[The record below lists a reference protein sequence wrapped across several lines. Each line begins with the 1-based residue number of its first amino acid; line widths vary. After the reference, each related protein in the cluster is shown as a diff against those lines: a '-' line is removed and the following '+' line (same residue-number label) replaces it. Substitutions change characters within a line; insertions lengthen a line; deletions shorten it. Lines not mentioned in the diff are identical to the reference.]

1 MAQRYFT
8 VDEANRTLPLVRRVV
23 RDIVDDY
30 ARWKKRIREYEVLA
44 ASEESEESAEQ
55 VGMRA
60 DIEKLAERIDGYI
73 AELASIGCLFKGF
86 EEGLVDFHAK
96 MNGQDVLL
104 CWRLGEPA
112 VEHWHEIEAGFGGRQ
127 PLVSQPVA
135 GDSS

>member
-1 MAQRYFT
+1 M
-8 VDEANRTLPLVRRVV
+8 

-30 ARWKKRIREYEVLA
+30 ARWKQHVRDYEVLA

-73 AELASIGCLFKGF
+73 AELTSIGCLFKGC
-86 EEGLVDFHAK
+86 EEGLVDFYAK

-112 VEHWHEIEAGFGGRQ
+112 VQHWHEIEAGFGGRQ

>member
-30 ARWKKRIREYEVLA
+30 ARWKKHVLDYEILA

-86 EEGLVDFHAK
+86 EEGLVDFYAK

-127 PLVSQPVA
+127 PLVSHPVA

>member
-30 ARWKKRIREYEVLA
+30 ARWKQHVRDYEVLA

-55 VGMRA
+55 VGTRA
-60 DIEKLAERIDGYI
+60 EIETLAERIDGYI
-73 AELASIGCLFKGF
+73 AELTAIGCLFKGF
-86 EEGLVDFHAK
+86 EEGLVDFYAK

-104 CWRLGEPA
+104 CWRLGEAA

-135 GDSS
+135 GDST